1 MDEFSM
7 SASSIPQVKKII
19 RSVSYEDAKAIA
31 EKALNLETGEE
42 VKEMV
47 QAKIAELGIKIV

>member
-1 MDEFSM
+1 M